1 MGNLGLHKQIL
12 RIRLFEETVLKMFDR
27 GLLSGTTHTYIGQ
40 EANAVGVLSHL
51 NNKDFVF
58 SSHRSHGHFLAHGG
72 SMEGL
77 FRELMGRF
85 DGICA
90 GRGGSQ
96 HIITD
101 NFMSSGIQ
109 GGYAPLALGF
119 AYAEK
124 IKKSRQI
131 VVAFIGDG
139 TLGQGTVYETLNM
152 LSLYQVP
159 LLIVIE
165 NNKYAQTTP
174 IEKNFAGT
182 IVDRVKAFGVDCDEV
197 DSSCVSEIYTKYSN
211 IIKEVREECKPF
223 VGIIHTERLMA
234 HSKGDDPRD
243 AEYIRKI
250 WDTRDPLTY
259 IQNKISAD
267 DADNNRDIVEKEI
280 GDILDTL
287 KVDLK

>member
-152 LSLYQVP
+152 LSLYQAP
-159 LLIVIE
+159 LLIIIE
-165 NNKYAQTTP
+165 NNKYAQATS
-174 IEKNFAGT
+174 IEKNLAGS
-182 IVDRVKAFGVDCDEV
+182 IADRVKAFGLDCDEL
-197 DSSCVSEIYTKYSN
+197 DTSCVFEISNKYKDIVKS
-211 IIKEVREECKPF
+211 VRKNCKPF

-234 HSKGDDPRD
+234 HSKGDDSRD
-243 AEYIRKI
+243 AKYIKKI
-250 WDTRDPLTY
+250 WETRDPLIE
-259 IQNKISAD
+259 IQKQISEGDIA
-267 DADNNRDIVEKEI
+267 NNRDIVTKEI
-280 GDILDTL
+280 ADTLTDL